1 MINISLEGTV
11 ALVTGAGDGIGKGCA
26 TTLAE
31 AGANVVINDIHAAK
45 GQAVADAIQRM
56 GREALFV
63 QADVT
68 EPAQVQAMVD
78 AIAQRFGTL
87 HILVNNAG
95 DNLFKGLADTEPHE
109 WDRIMNLDLRGLY
122 LVTRACL
129 PLLKA
134 AGGASIINIASV
146 HAQATLSNITAYAA
160 AKGGV
165 VSLTRALNQ
174 ELGPFGIRVNAI
186 SPGFVMTPLMQ
197 RWLDGEPDPAAS
209 MARVNHMHP
218 LGYIAEPADIGQ
230 LAAFL
235 CSPLARCITGA
246 NITIDGGLTTQLKH

>member
-1 MINISLEGTV
+1 MLNISLDHKV

-26 TTLAE
+26 LALAE
-31 AGANVVINDIHAAK
+31 AGANVIVNDINMVA
-45 GQAVADAIQRM
+45 GEGVADEIRRM
-56 GREALFV
+56 GRESAFV

-68 EPAQVQAMVD
+68 DAAQVQALVD
-78 AIAQRFGTL
+78 AVTLRFGAL

-129 PLLKA
+129 PLLKR
-134 AGGASIINIASV
+134 AGNGSIINLASV
-146 HAQATLSNITAYAA
+146 HAQATLGNIAAYAA
-160 AKGGV
+160 AKGAV
-165 VSLTRALNQ
+165 VALTRSLNQ
-174 ELGPFGIRVNAI
+174 ELGPHGIRVNAI
-186 SPGFVMTPLMQ
+186 SPGFVKTPLLQ
-197 RWLDGEPDPAAS
+197 RWLNSEPDPEAS
-209 MARVNHMHP
+209 MARVNALHP
-218 LGYIAEPADIGQ
+218 LGFIAEPADIGQ

-246 NITIDGGLTTQLKH
+246 NILIDGGLTTQLKH

>member
-1 MINISLEGTV
+1 MINISLEGKV

-26 TTLAE
+26 LALAE
-31 AGANVVINDIHAAK
+31 AGANVVINDINATTGH
-45 GQAVADAIQRM
+45 AVADEIQRM

-68 EPAQVQAMVD
+68 DPAQVQAMVD
-78 AIAQRFGTL
+78 AITQRFGAL

-95 DNLFKGLADTEPHE
+95 DNLFKGLADTELSE

-122 LVTRACL
+122 LVSRACL
-129 PLLKA
+129 PLLKQ

-146 HAQATLSNITAYAA
+146 HAQATLGNITAYAA

-165 VSLTRALNQ
+165 VSLTRSLNQ

-197 RWLDGEPDPAAS
+197 RWLAGEPDPAAS

-246 NITIDGGLTTQLKH
+246 NVTIDGGLTTQLKH

>member
-1 MINISLEGTV
+1 MINISLEGKV

-26 TTLAE
+26 MTLAE
-31 AGANVVINDIHAAK
+31 AGANVVINDINATT
-45 GQAVADAIQRM
+45 GQAVAEQIQNM
-56 GREALFV
+56 GREAMFIK
-63 QADVT
+63 ADVT
-68 EPAQVQAMVD
+68 EPVQVQAMVD
-78 AIAQRFGTL
+78 AIAQRFGAL

-134 AGGASIINIASV
+134 AGGASIVNIASV
-146 HAQATLSNITAYAA
+146 HAQATLGNITAYAA

-165 VSLTRALNQ
+165 VSLTRSLNQ

-186 SPGFVMTPLMQ
+186 SPGFVMTPLLQ
-197 RWLDGEPDPAAS
+197 RWLEGEPDPAAS
-209 MARVNHMHP
+209 MARVNAMHP

-246 NITIDGGLTTQLKH
+246 NVTIDGGLTTQLKH

>member
-1 MINISLEGTV
+1 MINISLEGKV

-26 TTLAE
+26 VTLAD
-31 AGANVVINDIHAAK
+31 AGANIVVNDINAAK
-45 GQAVADAIQRM
+45 GQATVDAIQAM

-68 EPAQVQAMVD
+68 DAAQVQTMVD

-87 HILVNNAG
+87 HVLVNNAG

-129 PLLKA
+129 PLLKN
-134 AGGASIINIASV
+134 AGGASIINIPSV
-146 HAQATLSNITAYAA
+146 HAQATLGNITAYAA
-160 AKGGV
+160 AKGAV
-165 VSLTRALNQ
+165 VSLTRSLNQ
-174 ELGPFGIRVNAI
+174 EAGPFGIRVNAI
-186 SPGFVMTPLMQ
+186 SPGFVKTPLLQ
-197 RWLDGEPDPAAS
+197 RWLDSEPDPEAS
-209 MARVNHMHP
+209 MARVNAMHP

>member
-1 MINISLEGTV
+1 MEISLAGKV

-26 TTLAE
+26 LALAD
-31 AGANVVINDIHAAK
+31 AGARIVINDINATT
-45 GQAVADAIQRM
+45 GQAVADEIQRM
-56 GREALFV
+56 GREAVFV

-68 EPAQVQAMVD
+68 DPLQVQAMID
-78 AIAQRFGTL
+78 DIAQRFGAL

-95 DNLFKGLADTEPHE
+95 DNLFKGLADTELHE
-109 WDRIMNLDLRGLY
+109 WDRIMNIDLRGLY

-129 PLLKA
+129 PLLKQ

-146 HAQATLSNITAYAA
+146 HAQATLGNITAYAA

-165 VSLTRALNQ
+165 VSMTRSLNQ

-186 SPGFVMTPLMQ
+186 SPGFVMTSLLQ
-197 RWLDGEPDPAAS
+197 RWLESEPDPAAS
-209 MARVNHMHP
+209 MSRVNHMHP
-218 LGYIAEPADIGQ
+218 LGYIAEPQDIGQ

>member
-1 MINISLEGTV
+1 MINISLEGKV

-26 TTLAE
+26 VTLAI
-31 AGANVVINDIHAAK
+31 AGANIVVNDINAAK
-45 GQAVADAIQRM
+45 GQATVDAIQAM

-68 EPAQVQAMVD
+68 NAAQVQTMVD

-87 HILVNNAG
+87 HVLVNNAG

-129 PLLKA
+129 PLLKN

-146 HAQATLSNITAYAA
+146 HAQATLGNITAYAA
-160 AKGGV
+160 AKGAV
-165 VSLTRALNQ
+165 VALTRSLNQ
-174 ELGPFGIRVNAI
+174 EAGPFGIRVNAI
-186 SPGFVMTPLMQ
+186 SPGFVKTPLLR
-197 RWLDGEPDPAAS
+197 RWLDSEPDPEAS
-209 MARVNHMHP
+209 MARVNAMHP